1 MTSFSSLSEHCTN
14 DLLCFHPSQRRA
26 EPRHLET
33 TRNKEEGQGLP
44 VSTTQQEWL
53 WFSVSSSAENPRNFS
68 MTKPSA
74 SIVIEQPLKIL
85 VLITPQGST
94 LADSSALSPI
104 FPLNPQK
111 SCSSQWC
118 PETQDSH
125 WLPAPIFLAGHVQNP
140 IPDPCSCSILHQ
152 WKAVGIMCFCSYTN
166 IHTQL
171 SVFICIY
178 LSSAYI
184 IWPVIIYLHTKVWI
198 YTDNLVGDSAG
209 FSLVSQSLNLWLL
222 LQWWECQLPS
232 SFLYY
237 YLINPPLCTQSTMH
251 PFPLTMPSHPTSH
264 HHKWVFWFPLPVK
277 VKGASLI
284 AQLVKNLPA
293 VQ

>member
-14 DLLCFHPSQRRA
+14 DLLCSHPSQRRA

-53 WFSVSSSAENPRNFS
+53 WFSVSSSAENPRNFA

-85 VLITPQGST
+85 VLITPQGPT
-94 LADSSALSPI
+94 LADSNVLSPI

-111 SCSSQWC
+111 SCSNQWC

-140 IPDPCSCSILHQ
+140 LSDPYSCSTLHQ

-166 IHTQL
+166 IHTHL
-171 SVFICIY
+171 SVFVCIY
-178 LSSAYI
+178 LSSAY
-184 IWPVIIYLHTKVWI
+184 IIYLHTKVWI
-198 YTDNLVGDSAG
+198 YTDNLAGDSTG
-209 FSLVSQSLNLWLL
+209 FSLLSQSLNLWLL
-222 LQWWECQLPS
+222 LQQWECRLPS
-232 SFLYY
+232 SFLYC
-237 YLINPPLCTQSTMH
+237 YLINPPLWTQSTMH
-251 PFPLTMPSHPTSH
+251 PFPLTMPPRLMGQP
-264 HHKWVFWFPLPVK
+264 HKWVFWVPLPGK

-284 AQLVKNLPA
+284 ASW
-293 VQ
+293 